1 MKRFMIPLQILAS
14 ALLPM
19 IALSGCSEGPT
30 ATRADSAIVADSTK
44 SDSTDA
50 EDKTVSQ
57 DASSSNDSNASNAEP
72 TKDSAMAPVPG
83 EYNPLTPFEAHVLV
97 NKGTERAFTGE
108 YTELMDPGTYICR
121 RCNAPLYLS
130 KDKFLS
136 HCGWPSFEDEI
147 PGAVHRSIDA
157 DGDRTEI
164 TCKNCGGHLGHVFEG
179 ERLTQKNVR
188 HCVNSVS
195 MKFVPEGEKLPAVVP
210 PAATDKK
217 ESEKT
222 SE

>member
-1 MKRFMIPLQILAS
+1 MKRFIIPLQLLAS
-14 ALLPM
+14 AVLPM

-30 ATRADSAIVADSTK
+30 ATNADSAIVADSTK
-44 SDSTDA
+44 SDLKDA
-50 EDKTVSQ
+50 EETPAGEDA
-57 DASSSNDSNASNAEP
+57 ASSIDPITSDAEQ
-72 TKDSAMAPVPG
+72 TKDSAMAPVAG
-83 EYNPLTPFEAHVLV
+83 EYNPLTPFEAHVLI

-195 MKFVPEGEKLPAVVP
+195 MKFVAEGEKLPAVVP
-210 PAATDKK
+210 PAATEKK
-217 ESEKT
+217 EPQKT
-222 SE
+222 GE